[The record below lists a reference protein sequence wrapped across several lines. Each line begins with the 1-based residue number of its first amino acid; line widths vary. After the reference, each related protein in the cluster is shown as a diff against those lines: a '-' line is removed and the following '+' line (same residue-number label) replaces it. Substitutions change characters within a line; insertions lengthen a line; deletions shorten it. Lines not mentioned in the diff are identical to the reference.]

1 MGLDAQVIGIG
12 PFSPDI
18 AESLEYGAQRYAE
31 VEPGAT
37 VVTTVFLAA
46 TSGESHD
53 LAEAFGVGA
62 FEMGKHHLD
71 AQKVSIEK
79 LRSLGDERGIADF
92 LNLRDHGFQFYY
104 LPNG

>member
-12 PFSPDI
+12 PFSQDV

-46 TSGESHD
+46 TSSESYD

-71 AQKVSIEK
+71 AQRVSIEK
-79 LRSLGDERGIADF
+79 LRSLCDEREISDF
-92 LNLRDHGFQFYY
+92 LNLREHGFECYY
-104 LPNG
+104 MPNA